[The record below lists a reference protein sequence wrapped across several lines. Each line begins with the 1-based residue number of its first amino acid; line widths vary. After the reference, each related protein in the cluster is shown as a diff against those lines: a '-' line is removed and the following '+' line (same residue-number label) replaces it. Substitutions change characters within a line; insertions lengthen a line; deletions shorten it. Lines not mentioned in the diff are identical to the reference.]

1 MASAISHS
9 FSFLSGLVQR
19 GEVPQV
25 TADQFAFRLERL
37 TQRFSLHRH
46 DAEELGQELLLAV
59 FHAKASHR
67 SEGAPV
73 ERYLKAVLN
82 RAYCDVCRRLRKEC
96 GKRSRTQPLDD
107 AVDQHSAMD
116 VLMRQDSVRCAA
128 NTAAKHAKGVVFDLA
143 RMSRADVARMRG
155 VHRGTVLRQAATL
168 RPLFKDAIEKI

>member
-19 GEVPQV
+19 GDVPQV

-37 TQRFSLHRH
+37 KQRFSLHRH

-59 FHAKASHR
+59 VHAKASHR
-67 SEGAPV
+67 SDGAPV

-82 RAYCDVCRRLRKEC
+82 RAYCDVCRKLRKEC
-96 GKRSRTQPLDD
+96 GKRSRTQPLEDV
-107 AVDQHSAMD
+107 VDQHSDMD
-116 VLMRQDSVRCAA
+116 VLIRNDAVRCAA
-128 NTAAKHAKGVVFDLA
+128 TIAARHADGVAFDLA
-143 RMSRADVARMRG
+143 RMSRADAARMRG
-155 VHRGTVLRQAATL
+155 VHRGTVLRQAAAL